1 MFAEYI
7 KDLLTSPEEI
17 RPLKKKK
24 SAFPL
29 FFPLISCSPIGE
41 L

>member
-1 MFAEYI
+1 MFDEYI

-17 RPLKKKK
+17 RPFKKK